1 MEEEVEQE
9 EQERDA
15 VNRRSI
21 PLKRP
26 DCCYRCRWR
35 KFPKKNLRII
45 GNDESIRLILIFF
58 RININDTSTASVIN
72 HDWTNVEIIQLRN
85 SLQTLKKRYQHLKT
99 KKKVLFWRGS
109 ARWLHYPILW
119 WHSRNTMNESS
130 WFFCCLTVSH
140 QWTLVRSYR
149 KQAACGYPHVCLSP
163 PRQIRLTHTQS
174 ATKMQRCSYVSIYK
188 KN

>member
-130 WFFCCLTVSH
+130 WFFLLFNGVTSVDIGQVVPEASGVRISACVFITSSSNQTHSH
-140 QWTLVRSYR
+140 AIGYQNATLLL
-149 KQAACGYPHVCLSP
+149 CIDL
-163 PRQIRLTHTQS
+163 
-174 ATKMQRCSYVSIYK
+174 
-188 KN
+188 